1 MTPTLWNK
9 ISMPHKYYSFSWVSC
24 SLNEVWIK
32 EINTLF
38 VQLPMKQEIHVYCK
52 YDAFSSNLNPITMFF
67 CLEVYWRNVSQLI
80 NKSIMAKLMN
90 WEVWNRAFTKSHFFL
105 WYYYHIYSFFS
116 PVTNK
121 LTCCS
126 TYFMLLH
133 MLITIFTDN
142 TSTFIF

>member
-1 MTPTLWNK
+1 MTPNLWNK

-52 YDAFSSNLNPITMFF
+52 YNAFSSNLNPITMLF

-105 WYYYHIYSFFS
+105 WCYYHIYSYFS

-121 LTCCS
+121 LICCS

-133 MLITIFTDN
+133 ILIMIFTDN
-142 TSTFIF
+142 TWSFIF